1 MVMTQ
6 VVRMK
11 SAKGG
16 AYLVFHVCRGR
27 RGKDRE
33 ESQENPENKSGSQRD
48 GLQCNCEALQ
58 ALLDS

>member
-11 SAKGG
+11 SAEGG
-16 AYLVFHVCRGR
+16 ALLVFHVCRGR
-27 RGKDRE
+27 RDKDRE
-33 ESQENPENKSGSQRD
+33 ESQETPENKSGSQRD
-48 GLQCNCEALQ
+48 GLQWNCEALQ